1 MRQRTPAIGAF
12 AVVFV
17 ASLIVAS
24 IEGAKP
30 FQGDSAHYWVLG
42 DSFVVDGG
50 FSLLNFDSPLR
61 GYMLPLLTH
70 AMAEIGN
77 DLGLSESLVVRTFNA
92 AVLALIATVLAPG
105 FARLA
110 WPDER
115 WGVWR
120 RLGVGVL
127 LLVFWR
133 SYLNFPLSD
142 FPALAAV
149 LLALIA
155 AARAD
160 VPGWMLVAGLASAAA
175 INLRPAYILLVPVVL
190 ALAVAVWWRRRD
202 GWSRSAPRLVACFTL
217 LVCGF
222 AAVSLPQSLA
232 TDRHHDS
239 WSFVPGSV
247 AKLSSLQFTQGVLL
261 QRYETYVGPG
271 QPGPRMFYD
280 DPTGQRILEQRG
292 DPTIDDAREYLDV
305 VAGHPFDM
313 AGVFARHVINGFDQR
328 YPTPYV
334 EAIDTGSQRWL
345 RLAGFL
351 LLFVA
356 LARVAWPP
364 ARRAVGV
371 ARWRYPAA
379 LLLCGASSVASA
391 VETRFLL
398 PGYLLAYL
406 LVLAPGW
413 PATLAELR
421 PPAAGLR
428 PALALGVA
436 FVVYMALVLYVVGQ
450 ATEQLR
456 IA

>member
-12 AVVFV
+12 AVAFV
-17 ASLIVAS
+17 ASLLVAS
-24 IEGAKP
+24 IEGAKT
-30 FQGDSAHYWVLG
+30 FQGDSAHYWALG
-42 DSFVVDGG
+42 DAFVLDGS

-61 GYMLPLLTH
+61 GYLLPLLTH
-70 AMAEIGN
+70 GMAEVAGGL
-77 DLGLSESLVVRTFNA
+77 DLSASSVVRTFNA
-92 AVLALIATVLAPG
+92 AVLALIATVLAPS

-110 WPDER
+110 WPDR
-115 WGVWR
+115 GWGFWR
-120 RLGVGVL
+120 RLGVAVL

-133 SYLNFPLSD
+133 SYMSFPLSD

-149 LLALIA
+149 LLALVA

-160 VPGWMLVAGLASAAA
+160 APGWMLVAGLSSAAA
-175 INLRPAYILLVPVVL
+175 VNLRPAYILIVPVVL
-190 ALAVAVWWRRRD
+190 ALALAVWWRQRD
-202 GWSRSAPRLVACFTL
+202 SWRGAAPRMAACFAL
-217 LVCGF
+217 LFLGF

-232 TDRHHDS
+232 THRHHDS
-239 WSFVPGSV
+239 WSPVPGSV
-247 AKLSSLQFTQGVLL
+247 AKLSSLQFTEGVRL
-261 QRYETYVGPG
+261 QRYETYVGLG

-292 DPTIDDAREYLDV
+292 DPTINDAREYLGV
-305 VAGHPFDM
+305 IAGHPVDM

-334 EAIDTGSQRWL
+334 EQVDDGSQRWL

-364 ARRAVGV
+364 ARRALGR
-371 ARWRYPAA
+371 ARWRYPVA
-379 LLLCGASSVASA
+379 LLLCGATSVASA

-413 PATLAELR
+413 RPALAALR
-421 PPAAGLR
+421 PGTVGLR

-436 FVVYMALVLYVVGQ
+436 FAVYMAVVLYVVGQ
-450 ATEQLR
+450 ATEHLR